1 MDKPTVSAQRTIRT
15 FAAGAGCG
23 FLAGA
28 FVVATVV
35 WHFGNVIGSRPGDGV
50 RAATPSAAER
60 WVDGVDDAGAGVIE
74 AGRPEGA
81 VATSGTAPVVRPA
94 ASPEPVLTAP
104 LAERAGRQGP
114 PGAGRGR
121 AARAAGALVRPV
133 AEAAAS
139 TKRSISWRPA
149 TLRSWPIEEGKVA
162 RLFFSKAGGIT
173 VYQFD
178 PTEQYCYY
186 YAHLERYA
194 DGLVEGQ
201 ELRKGQVIG
210 YVGTTGNAPK
220 DTPHLH
226 FAIFRL
232 TEAKRWWEGTPID
245 PYDVLR

>member
-35 WHFGNVIGSRPGDGV
+35 WHFGNVIGSPPGDGV

-74 AGRPEGA
+74 AGRPERA

-104 LAERAGRQGP
+104 LASALADRDLLVPVEGVQPEQLVRSFAQSRGGRQHE
-114 PGAGRGR
+114 AIDIL
-121 AARAAGALVRPV
+121 AARNTPV
-133 AEAAAS
+133 LA
-139 TKRSISWRPA
+139 
-149 TLRSWPIEEGKVA
+149 IEGGKVA

-194 DGLVEGQ
+194 GGLVEGQ